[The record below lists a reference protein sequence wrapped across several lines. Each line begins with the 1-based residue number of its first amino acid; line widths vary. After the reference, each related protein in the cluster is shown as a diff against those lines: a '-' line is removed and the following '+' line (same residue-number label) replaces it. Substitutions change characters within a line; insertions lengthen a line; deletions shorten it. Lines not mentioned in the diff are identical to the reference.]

1 MGLFLTVEGP
11 DGAGKTTQIEL
22 LRDYLSDKGYD
33 IIVCREPGGTPIS
46 EAVRNVILNKE
57 FTEMGHM
64 TELLLYAAARAQLI
78 EEVIR
83 PALEDGKIVIC
94 DRFVESS
101 AVYQGI
107 ARGMGIDLVYKV
119 NQFAIGDTM
128 PDLTIMIDLDAEA
141 GISRKK
147 KQAEL
152 DRMESETI
160 DFHKKVVE
168 GYRQLASLHPDR
180 IYTVDGSLTIE
191 EIHQKIVSQVN
202 KKIHGKGRCSMKSF
216 DAIIGHKKIISHFEE
231 AIKTGK
237 VSHAYLLSGEDG
249 SGKMMIAKAVAKAL
263 LCEHKDGCGECAACK
278 QVDSLNH
285 PDVIYITHEKYEIR
299 VDDIRK
305 GINETIDIKPY
316 SGDYKIYIIDDA
328 DRMNAGAQNALLKT
342 LEEPPAY
349 AVILLLTNNKDRL
362 LDTILSRCVSMTLGS
377 VRESEIEDYLKA
389 NTGASH
395 ADIAFAA
402 AFSLGNIGRALHVL
416 DTEEFKDMLNDTMNV
431 ITHMKSMEIYEVVSY
446 TKSLTK
452 YKNEIYDFLDIIMV
466 WYRDMLILKTT
477 GSLNQLVFKDKYRQL
492 KDQEIYISFE
502 GISHILDEV
511 EKARRRLIANV
522 NFEVAIEMLLVTI
535 KENGKVW

>member
-1 MGLFLTVEGP
+1 
-11 DGAGKTTQIEL
+11 
-22 LRDYLSDKGYD
+22 
-33 IIVCREPGGTPIS
+33 
-46 EAVRNVILNKE
+46 
-57 FTEMGHM
+57 
-64 TELLLYAAARAQLI
+64 
-78 EEVIR
+78 
-83 PALEDGKIVIC
+83 
-94 DRFVESS
+94 
-101 AVYQGI
+101 
-107 ARGMGIDLVYKV
+107 
-119 NQFAIGDTM
+119 
-128 PDLTIMIDLDAEA
+128 
-141 GISRKK
+141 
-147 KQAEL
+147 
-152 DRMESETI
+152 
-160 DFHKKVVE
+160 
-168 GYRQLASLHPDR
+168 
-180 IYTVDGSLTIE
+180 
-191 EIHQKIVSQVN
+191 
-202 KKIHGKGRCSMKSF
+202 MKSF

-349 AVILLLTNNKDRL
+349 AVIFLLTNNKDRL

-377 VRESEIEDYLKA
+377 VRENEIEDYLKA

-402 AFSLGNIGRALHVL
+402 AFSLGNIALHVL
-416 DTEEFKDMLNDTMNV
+416 ETEEFKDMLNDTMNV

-446 TKSLTK
+446 AKSLTK